1 MSQLRKSGKNA
12 APSTISAEA
21 EEPRTSLSFILKVM
35 RGGWGG
41 LSLSVHAHMSVKWR
55 RSYWRAC
62 TLGTLAAAGKEPQAM
77 STTRICQSEL
87 TADGKL
93 ALTSTLLEELI
104 N

>member
-1 MSQLRKSGKNA
+1 MSQLPKSGKNA

-21 EEPRTSLSFILKVM
+21 EEPRTRLSFILKVM
-35 RGGWGG
+35 RGRGG
-41 LSLSVHAHMSVKWR
+41 LSLSVHAHMSVEWR

-62 TLGTLAAAGKEPQAM
+62 TLGTLAAAGKEPHAM

-87 TADGKL
+87 TAVGKL